1 MNLLKTQNYTILFND
16 NNKSDSFGFIKKFF
30 IDEQEKIFMLV
41 QKLRTTK
48 KASNQLYNL
57 DFKLMN
63 DDAQNDK
70 FINYLD
76 RFFNVLKLTNDYE
89 IIGVE
94 NIKKKCVLIEKDD
107 LFFVSTC
114 LNKSHHD

>member
-30 IDEQEKIFMLV
+30 IDEQEKIIMLV

-76 RFFNVLKLTNDYE
+76 RF
-89 IIGVE
+89 
-94 NIKKKCVLIEKDD
+94 LIDR
-107 LFFVSTC
+107 FF
-114 LNKSHHD
+114 

>member
-1 MNLLKTQNYTILFND
+1 
-16 NNKSDSFGFIKKFF
+16 
-30 IDEQEKIFMLV
+30 MLV

-76 RFFNVLKLTNDYE
+76 RFFNLLKLINQRTLMKQ
-89 IIGVE
+89 I
-94 NIKKKCVLIEKDD
+94 
-107 LFFVSTC
+107 
-114 LNKSHHD
+114 